1 MNPTMELTGE
11 SSNHK
16 MAVVFET
23 REGAEKARQALA
35 EETGLGMSQLD
46 VLGPDTDA
54 ANRTLLPESRGIWR
68 TLVRSHV
75 GLGLAGAVLGVALFL
90 VLNFAGV
97 PFVAGNP
104 WAALLL
110 AVHVLTMLGLMAGGL
125 LTLRPDQVP
134 YIRVAREALRSGRS
148 VLVVHARSAD
158 ELDAPRALLQRTA
171 FGAVRSA

>member
-1 MNPTMELTGE
+1 MKPTFELTGE

-23 REGAEKARQALA
+23 RDSAEKARNALA
-35 EETGLGMSQLD
+35 EETGLEASQMNVLD
-46 VLGPDTDA
+46 PDSEA
-54 ANRTLLPESRGIWR
+54 ANRSLLPESRGIWR

-75 GLGLAGAVLGVALFL
+75 GLGLAGAVAGVALFL
-90 VLNFAGV
+90 ALNLADV

-134 YIRVAREALRSGRS
+134 YIRVAREALSDGRA
-148 VLVVHARSAD
+148 VLVIHARSAD
-158 ELDAPRALLQRTA
+158 ELDTPRALLEQNA
-171 FGAVRSA
+171 FEAIRAV